1 MSSFLLFSI
10 CATYCTLSIV
20 FLEDKFEAPCE
31 CCRCHWLVQLMLS
44 EQKIVVGYSPPLI
57 VQCLSLAVAAVLF
70 QQSSHL
76 RREVHISVARLCFRL
91 LDAEIIA
98 ADLNHVSADMYAA
111 PGVVNVAP
119 LYAAA
124 LAAPYPCCD
133 DELEVSL
140 VLDAFFLQ
148 RADQLMTRTSA
159 S

>member
-1 MSSFLLFSI
+1 
-10 CATYCTLSIV
+10 
-20 FLEDKFEAPCE
+20 
-31 CCRCHWLVQLMLS
+31 MLP
-44 EQKIVVGYSPPLI
+44 EQKIVVGYSPSLI
-57 VQCLSLAVAAVLF
+57 VQSLALAVAAVLF

-76 RREVHISVARLCFRL
+76 RREVHISVAGFCFRL
-91 LDAEIIA
+91 LDAEILA

>member
-1 MSSFLLFSI
+1 
-10 CATYCTLSIV
+10 
-20 FLEDKFEAPCE
+20 
-31 CCRCHWLVQLMLS
+31 MLS
-44 EQKIVVGYSPPLI
+44 EQEVVVGYSPPLI
-57 VQCLSLAVAAVLF
+57 VQFLVLSVAAVHF
-70 QQSSHL
+70 HQSSHL
-76 RREVHISVARLCFRL
+76 LTVVHISVAGICFRL
-91 LDAEIIA
+91 LDADILT
-98 ADLNHVSADMYAA
+98 ADLDYIAADMYAA

>member
-1 MSSFLLFSI
+1 MTERMYI
-10 CATYCTLSIV
+10 QVIRQIV
-20 FLEDKFEAPCE
+20 FLEDQFETPCE

-44 EQKIVVGYSPPLI
+44 EQEVVVGYSPPLI

-76 RREVHISVARLCFRL
+76 RREVHISVAGCCFRL
-91 LDAEIIA
+91 LDADILT
-98 ADLNHVSADMYAA
+98 ADLDYIAADMYAA

-119 LYAAA
+119 LYAAT

>member
-1 MSSFLLFSI
+1 MTERMYI
-10 CATYCTLSIV
+10 QVIRQIV
-20 FLEDKFEAPCE
+20 FLEDQFETPCE
-31 CCRCHWLVQLMLS
+31 CRRCHWLVQLMLS
-44 EQKIVVGYSPPLI
+44 EQEVVVGYSPPLI
-57 VQCLSLAVAAVLF
+57 VQCLVLAVAAVLF

-76 RREVHISVARLCFRL
+76 RREVHISVAGFCFRL
-91 LDAEIIA
+91 LDADILT
-98 ADLNHVSADMYAA
+98 ADLDYIAADMYAA

-119 LYAAA
+119 LYAAT

>member
-1 MSSFLLFSI
+1 MTERMHVQI
-10 CATYCTLSIV
+10 VWQIV

-91 LDAEIIA
+91 FDAEILA

-124 LAAPYPCCD
+124 LAAPYPGRD

>member
-1 MSSFLLFSI
+1 MHVQI
-10 CATYCTLSIV
+10 VWQIV
-20 FLEDKFEAPCE
+20 FLEDQFEAPCE
-31 CCRCHWLVQLMLS
+31 CCRCHWFVQLMLS
-44 EQKIVVGYSPPLI
+44 EQEVVVGYSPPLI

-76 RREVHISVARLCFRL
+76 RREVHISVADCCFRL
-91 LDAEIIA
+91 LDADILT
-98 ADLNHVSADMYAA
+98 ADLDYIVADMYAA

-119 LYAAA
+119 LYAAT